1 MTIITT
7 PTTASTAPTSVEL
20 TTEQRERLEV
30 IASTYPT
37 QDDLIVATAVFFEH
51 KMDDTGVKQVNNTA
65 PMFIIG
71 ADKSNCLTK
80 DKMDA
85 LVAMYATNDKLLALM
100 QKVEEMKPVTVAK
113 AKQGSGCAYVARNL
127 D

>member
-1 MTIITT
+1 MTTSTT
-7 PTTASTAPTSVEL
+7 STTASITIEL
-20 TTEQRERLEV
+20 TTEQREQLEV

-51 KMDDTGVKQVNNTA
+51 QLDGVGVKPVKDTK

-80 DKMDA
+80 DNMDA

-100 QKVEEMKPVTVAK
+100 QKVDEMKPATVSK
-113 AKQGSGCAYVARNL
+113 AKQGSGYAYVARNL

>member
-1 MTIITT
+1 MTT
-7 PTTASTAPTSVEL
+7 PTTNTTTSTAAAIEL
-20 TTEQRERLEV
+20 TAEQREQLEV

-51 KMDDTGVKQVNNTA
+51 KLEGEGVSAVSSS

-71 ADKSNCLTK
+71 GDKSNCLNK
-80 DKMDA
+80 DIMDA
-85 LVAMYATNDKLLALM
+85 LVAMYVTNDKLLSLM
-100 QKVEEMKPVTVAK
+100 TKVKDAKFGAADK
-113 AKQGSGCAYVARNL
+113 AKSGNGCAYVARNL

>member
-1 MTIITT
+1 MTTPTT
-7 PTTASTAPTSVEL
+7 PTTASTAIEF
-20 TTEQRERLEV
+20 TTEQLEV

-51 KMDDTGVKQVNNTA
+51 KLDGVGVKPVENTT

-85 LVAMYATNDKLLALM
+85 LVAMYAENDKLLALM
-100 QKVEEMKPVTVAK
+100 EKVSAMKPVAVAK
-113 AKQGSGCAYVARNL
+113 AKQGSGCAYTARNL